1 VTIFS
6 KPPSAGGGAPQP
18 RQAVRLTL
26 SGRVQGV
33 GFRWYVRQAGEE
45 LGLAGRVR
53 NLPDGRVEIEAAGA
67 PEPLAAFGERVRQGP
82 PGARVTACEEQPLSA
97 VPAWDGFIID
107 R

>member
-1 VTIFS
+1 MS
-6 KPPSAGGGAPQP
+6 D
-18 RQAVRLTL
+18 RQAFRLWV

-33 GFRWYVRQAGEE
+33 GFRWFTRQAARE

-53 NLPDGRVEIEAAGA
+53 NLPDGRVEIEVTGENA
-67 PEPLAAFGERVRQGP
+67 PLAAFRARLRQGP
-82 PGARVTACEEQPLSA
+82 PGAGVAGLEEQEISP